1 MKRILRRSWI
11 VRAAIAAVA
20 VAWVFMPVV
29 APAQSGG
36 GPAAPVTL
44 NARLTAESV
53 PFVLAN
59 LQQLDA
65 AERKSTVE
73 YIVAGSAD
81 ARAAFV
87 SGEVDLIVSGIDLS
101 DAERKALQASGRGAI
116 SAPVQAT
123 AMEVFGFV
131 PQLGL
136 FPSRCQADPE
146 TGEEPEDCSASDRIP
161 YNGPIRFGPESLIN
175 IFLTGIVPNVWV
187 QPPFSQGVSSEL
199 PAGYDLIPPVRG
211 ARPLVRSDGDAF
223 NFYLD
228 AYFAAIAPQLRR
240 EALGSGTTTP
250 PVSET
255 WPGFLTP
262 SRQGMDNVV
271 STIASGLDPGS
282 SELPLGGVAGVAFP
296 GAVSEAFAV
305 NAGRPPSERVPV
317 FRAQVK
323 NAAGEWLLPTP
334 DSITAA
340 VALDGGK
347 PLAAA
352 TNPVAGAYPIAW
364 VNRAYVPA
372 SGLTADEANAAASF
386 IRLQVT
392 AGQGRAAAQGDGR
405 LPAALVSEALAAAD
419 RVVESNCASAKG
431 TVTTSSDGAPWLPAG
446 TLSVGPVKLCR
457 GAASPEPTPPTEG
470 STGEFDAGFS
480 DAGFSDLG
488 VDTGS
493 TDVPAGFDELA
504 AEVAGEQLDAG
515 AAATGGA
522 VDASASSGAAGS
534 SSGATATAVSRRMPL
549 PIPGQTLPP
558 LDRAVT
564 LGLGALFAMV
574 VWKLYERRTGFG

>member
-1 MKRILRRSWI
+1 MSRRNLI
-11 VRAAIAAVA
+11 VRAAIVVVA

-29 APAQSGG
+29 APAQTGG
-36 GPAAPVTL
+36 GGVAPVEL
-44 NARLTAESV
+44 SARLTAESV

-65 AERKSTVE
+65 ADRKSSVE

-87 SGEVDLIVSGIDLS
+87 SGEVDLIVSGVDLT
-101 DAERKALQASGRGAI
+101 DAERSALQASGRGAI

-123 AMEVFGFV
+123 SLEVFGFV
-131 PQLGL
+131 PPLSL

-146 TGEEPEDCSASDRIP
+146 TGEEPEDCSANDRIP
-161 YNGPIRFGPESLIN
+161 YSGPIRFGPESLVN
-175 IFLTGIVPNVWV
+175 IFLQGIVPNVWV
-187 QPPFSQGVSSEL
+187 QAPFNQDIASEVT
-199 PAGYDLIPPVRG
+199 PGYDLIPPVRG
-211 ARPLVRSDGDAF
+211 ARPLVRSDADAY

-228 AYFAAIAPQLRR
+228 GYLAAIAPELRR
-240 EALGSGTTTP
+240 NALQATSGGQQVP
-250 PVSET
+250 AVSET

-282 SELPLGGVAGVAFP
+282 SELPLGGVAGAAFP
-296 GAVSEAFAV
+296 GAVTEALAL
-305 NAGRPPSERVPV
+305 NSSKPPSEQVPV
-317 FRAQVK
+317 YRAQVR
-323 NAAGEWLLPTP
+323 NAAGEWLFPTP
-334 DSITAA
+334 DNITAA
-340 VALDGGK
+340 VALDNSK

-352 TNPVAGAYPIAW
+352 TNPAKGAYPIAW

-392 AGQGRAAAQGDGR
+392 AGQGRAASQGDGR

-431 TVTTSSDGAPWLPAG
+431 TVTTSDDGAPWLPAG

-457 GAASPEPTPPTEG
+457 GAATLEPTTPVDEG
-470 STGEFDAGFS
+470 GDLGTGFVDE
-480 DAGFSDLG
+480 GFSDLG
-488 VDTGS
+488 FDTGS
-493 TDVPAGFDELA
+493 SDIPAGFDEVT

-515 AAATGGA
+515 VTPGGSA
-522 VDASASSGAAGS
+522 DASAASGAAGS
-534 SSGATATAVSRRMPL
+534 SSAATGTAVSRRMPL
-549 PIPGQTLPP
+549 PIPGQSLPP